1 SLFYSIYMVALILSV
16 AGIPIA
22 ISKLIAEAR
31 AENDEKM
38 IYYTYTTARILALLF
53 GVTSFILITII
64 SKPLAQLLGGG
75 EARIALIIVSATL
88 LIAPYMAVFRGFF
101 QGFED
106 MRPTAISQVIE
117 QFVRV
122 GFIIVIAYYL
132 VVNSY
137 AYNIVAG
144 GVMVGS
150 IAGAL
155 ASFIYLRIKH
165 YRSSLKLQKVPD
177 FSLAIF
183 KTYGRKIL
191 HISIPIAIGT
201 ITMALLN
208 FIDALTVPIG
218 LRSSGV
224 EPQAINYLYGIY
236 GRGLALV
243 QIATI
248 FATSIVFPLI

>member
-1 SLFYSIYMVALILSV
+1 SLTEATESLETYVGLTTIWHSRVTRSIAREVVMSASTFVKSTVILSVATLLSKILGSIFRIPLQNIAGDEVLGIFSMVYPIYMVALILSV

-101 QGFED
+101 QVFED

-137 AYNIVAG
+137 ANNIVAG

-165 YRSSLKLQKVPD
+165 YRSSLKLQK
-177 FSLAIF
+177 
-183 KTYGRKIL
+183 
-191 HISIPIAIGT
+191 
-201 ITMALLN
+201 
-208 FIDALTVPIG
+208 
-218 LRSSGV
+218 
-224 EPQAINYLYGIY
+224 
-236 GRGLALV
+236 
-243 QIATI
+243 
-248 FATSIVFPLI
+248 